1 MSLMAWYPL
10 DGNTKNYGAGN
21 LAPGVSGT
29 ITYAAGKIGA
39 QSLKGGSLT
48 WTAEQTASILNNNEF
63 SIAFWIKP
71 TGTGYG
77 AIFGNTSMGMNNNRK
92 FTVYTYPGPNDLHWS
107 WMNDIK
113 DTTYAG
119 GTIKGIFP
127 TNKWTHCCI
136 TYKNPNGCVYING
149 VQKQTFYGV
158 SNSST
163 FHYATTVLHSNT
175 DRCINDLRIY
185 NHCLSVRE
193 VQYVSQ
199 GLMLH
204 LPLKDLNLE
213 NTTNLAPYPT
223 PGSAASPGWDA
234 SLHPDAISVSNWT
247 NGYNSGVST
256 NGVKN
261 PEVGYHAYWKLID
274 GIPTMV
280 FQHLNSQ
287 INLGNRWLG
296 ISCGGFQNKIG
307 PSKTYTISFDAKA
320 NVDGVVVSTGYHY
333 RLTNGSSNSFH
344 DGCPNVAV
352 TTSWKR
358 YSFTFTTSSAL
369 NTAIGASMYVYGH
382 NGSVKGIAYV
392 RNFQVELNDHAT
404 SYTPYTRTA
413 TVMDCSGYQHHGSVV
428 GTVATKKDSSRYNS
442 CIYQNNG
449 PNNYLKSGIIT
460 MPTDAITM
468 SCWFKSNSVGYS
480 DYHIPM
486 SLASANYEIS
496 IDSGGRLRNGF
507 VINGSRQVLTTSH
520 TSILDNKWHML
531 TATYDGTTIKRYLD
545 GKEIPS
551 SATSVTGTL
560 AGTTGELLVGSYG
573 SGGYGN
579 KNAYMSD
586 VRVYATALSADM
598 IKTLYESRI
607 SMNSTGDLMAYEF
620 IEDAPTHLKMT
631 DAGLIRTGEVSET
644 HTYYGMPI
652 KSLDDGS
659 IWARIHWL
667 DVTGP
672 KSWFANA
679 TEVAECLNQSNRFSR
694 MGVVDQFKSTR
705 IKITNLMPAVHTDNY
720 NGGTADSTY
729 RKYSDYSLKAV
740 GKVDANESFIF
751 TKNNIPYIPG
761 HTYYCCCN
769 ILQET
774 IQGSSDM
781 YWKVAEPYIMGGR
794 KVSEVKT
801 WTRVSAVRSA
811 QSIINYAGSD
821 WAAGDYQ
828 ARWDYNNGKK
838 EGAMW
843 FDGFMLIDLTAAF
856 GAGNEP
862 TAAWCDQNIPYFT
875 GSKQINFDNDTYAF
889 YEFMLTY
896 PRLSKTLYNRWKQSS
911 SPNASAVTGFTPIVT
926 VWSAH
931 NGGIRKN
938 GSACL
943 YNCDTGSTWYAP
955 IGQYSQWTDGKYIPA
970 ADGSSQTE
978 TELWIRI
985 DTLSNINKISMFDNK
1000 FIQAFNIYET

>member
-48 WTAEQTASILNNNEF
+48 WTAEQTASVLNNNEF

-77 AIFGNTSMGMNNNRK
+77 ALFGNTSMGMNNNRK

-149 VQKQTFYGV
+149 VQKQTFSGI

-163 FHYATTVLHSNT
+163 FNYATTVLHNNT

-185 NHCLSVRE
+185 NHCLSIRE

-223 PGSAASPGWDA
+223 PGSAVSPGWDA
-234 SLHPDAISVSNWT
+234 SLHPDAISVSSWT

-287 INLGNRWLG
+287 ISLGNRWLG
-296 ISCGGFQNKIG
+296 ISCGGFQSKIG
-307 PSKTYTISFDAKA
+307 ASKTYTISFDAKA
-320 NVDGVVVSTGYHY
+320 NRDGVIVSTGYHY
-333 RLTNGSSNSFH
+333 RLTSDSSNSFH
-344 DGCPNVAV
+344 DGCPSVAV

-358 YSFTFTTSSAL
+358 YSFTFTTSNAL
-369 NTAIGASMYVYGH
+369 NTAAGASMYVYGH
-382 NGSVKGIAYV
+382 NGSVNGIAYV

-404 SYTPYTRTA
+404 SYTPHTRTA
-413 TVMDCSGYQHHGSVV
+413 TVMDCSGYQHHGSMV
-428 GTVATKKDSSRYNS
+428 GTVATKKDSFRYNS
-442 CIYQNNG
+442 CIYQNDG

-468 SCWFKSNSVGYS
+468 SCWFRSNSVGYS

-486 SLASANYEIS
+486 SLAAANYEIS
-496 IDSGGRLRNGF
+496 IDPGGRLRNGF

-531 TATYDGTTIKRYLD
+531 TVTYDGTTIKRYLD

-586 VRVYATALSADM
+586 VRVYATALSAEV
-598 IKTLYESRI
+598 IKTLYDSRVT
-607 SMNSTGDLMAYEF
+607 MNSTGDLMSYEF
-620 IEDAPTHLKMT
+620 IEDSPANLKMT
-631 DAGLIRTGEVSET
+631 SQGLVRSGGVSET
-644 HTYYGMPI
+644 QTAYGMPV
-652 KSLDDGS
+652 KTLNDGS
-659 IWARIHWL
+659 AWARIHWL

-679 TEVAECLNQSNRFSR
+679 AEVAECLDKSNRFSR
-694 MGVVDQFKSTR
+694 MGVVEQFAGKR
-705 IKITNLMPAVHTDNY
+705 VKLTNLLPPINATNY
-720 NGGTADSTY
+720 SGGVEDSTY
-729 RKYSDYSLKAV
+729 CKCSLASLKLTAAASATEV
-740 GKVDANESFIF
+740 YIYSVD
-751 TKNNIPYIPG
+751 NIPYIPG
-761 HTYYCCCN
+761 HVYYGRAE
-769 ILQET
+769 IFQET
-774 IQGSSDM
+774 AQGSSDM
-781 YWKVAEPYIMGGR
+781 YWKIAEPYLYGGK
-794 KVSEVKT
+794 KVSAANT
-801 WTRVSAVRSA
+801 WTRVSNVRKPPTT
-811 QSIINYAGSD
+811 D
-821 WAAGDYQ
+821 WAAGPYQ
-828 ARWDYNNGKK
+828 ARFDYNNSKTAGT
-838 EGAMW
+838 MW
-843 FDGFMLIDLTAAF
+843 FDGMMIIDLTATF
-856 GAGNEP
+856 GVGNEP
-862 TAAWCDQNIPYFT
+862 TAAWCDANIPYFVGTKWMDFPDYTT
-875 GSKQINFDNDTYAF
+875 GV

-896 PRLSKTLYNRWKQSS
+896 PRLSKTLYNRWRQTS
-911 SPNASAVTGFTPIVT
+911 SPNASTVTGFEPIT
-926 VWSAH
+926 TAWSGH
-931 NGGIRKN
+931 NGGIRKHG
-938 GSACL
+938 GSCI
-943 YNCDTGSTWYAP
+943 YDCDTGSTWYAP
-955 IGQYSQWTDGKYIPA
+955 IGQTAAWTDGKYIPA

-978 TELWIRI
+978 TELWVRI
-985 DTLSNINKISMFDNK
+985 DTLPALNKISMFDNK